1 MFQRGRLHEIPG
13 SFAAE
18 TSAHEGSWS
27 LLEPPGASRDFLG
40 LPGVSWSLLEPPL
53 RKAPGTGRKI

>member
-1 MFQRGRLHEIPG
+1 MAGMFQRGRLHEIPG

-27 LLEPPGASRDFLG
+27 LLEPPGTSWDFLEF
-40 LPGVSWSLLEPPL
+40 PGASWSL
-53 RKAPGTGRKI
+53 R